1 MDVHKQKDVMKYHNE
16 VFLPT
21 MVTFE
26 ARMAKFEGSDL
37 KQVDPVLK
45 DGEKQIIA
53 LFHDEC
59 CFHTNDEARSL
70 WQVQF
75 QFDTPHPMFLIQLK
89 ILRLREGE
97 QPLRKKG

>member
-1 MDVHKQKDVMKYHNE
+1 MDGHEREDVVKYRNE

-21 MVTFE
+21 MAKFQ

-37 KQVDPVLK
+37 KRVDPVLE
-45 DGEKQIIA
+45 DGQGKQIIA

-59 CFHTNDEARSL
+59 CFHTNDEAKSL

-75 QFDTPHPMFLIQLK
+75 QFDTPRPNDVSHSVINS
-89 ILRLREGE
+89 
-97 QPLRKKG
+97 